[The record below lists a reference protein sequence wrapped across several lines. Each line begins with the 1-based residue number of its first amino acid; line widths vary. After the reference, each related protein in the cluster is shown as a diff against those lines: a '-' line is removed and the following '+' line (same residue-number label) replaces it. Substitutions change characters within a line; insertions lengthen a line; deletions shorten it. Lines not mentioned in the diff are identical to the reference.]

1 MNQEIVW
8 VLKTFVLPPGILVI
22 LGFTGF
28 FLARRLIGKLL
39 LLLTLTALY
48 LFSTPFL
55 SKQLMS
61 GLEIIPALTEAQI
74 QKSDAQAIVLLGA
87 GRQEAAP
94 EYHGADTVNPM
105 LLERLRY
112 AAWLSKRSGLPI
124 IPSGGSPLS
133 KGPSEAEL
141 SRQIL
146 QNELGAKILFLEDK
160 SRTTREEAL
169 ILKGMLKERGI
180 QKIMLVTHAWHM
192 LRSLDVFVQAG
203 IDVIPAP
210 MGFAVRPS
218 TIERP
223 YSPWLPSAKY
233 MQNSYYALH
242 EYLGRAWYQLL
253 NKTGRS

>member
-8 VLKTFVLPPGILVI
+8 VLKTFILPPGLLVI
-22 LGFTGF
+22 LGFAGF
-28 FLARRLIGKLL
+28 ILGKRLIGKLL
-39 LLLTLTALY
+39 LLVSLSALY
-48 LFSTPFL
+48 LFSTPYF

-61 GLEIIPALTEAQI
+61 GLEIISALTEDQI
-74 QKSDAQAIVLLGA
+74 QSTDAQAIVLLGA

-94 EYHGADTVNPM
+94 EYHGQDTVNPM

-112 AAWLSKRSGLPI
+112 AAWLSHKSGLPI

-141 SRQIL
+141 SRDVL
-146 QNELGAKILFLEDK
+146 VNEFGAKILFIEDQ

-192 LRSLDVFVQAG
+192 LRSLDVFVHAG
-203 IDVIPAP
+203 INVVPAP

-218 TIERP
+218 SIDRP
-223 YSPWLPSAKY
+223 YSPWLPSANSL
-233 MQNSYYALH
+233 QNSYYALH

-253 NKTGRS
+253 RKTSTT

>member
-8 VLKTFVLPPGILVI
+8 ILKTVVLPPGILVL
-22 LGFTGF
+22 LGITGL
-28 FLARRLIGKLL
+28 FLAKRWVGKLL
-39 LLLTLTALY
+39 LFVTLSALY
-48 LFSTPFL
+48 LFSTPFM
-55 SKQLMS
+55 SRQLMS
-61 GLEIIPALTEAQI
+61 GLEIIAALTEAQI
-74 QKSDAQAIVLLGA
+74 QSSDAQAIVLLGS

-94 EYHGADTVNPM
+94 EYFGKDTVSPM

-112 AAWLSKRSGLPI
+112 AAWLSKKSGLPI

-141 SRQIL
+141 SRAIL
-146 QNELGAKILFLEDK
+146 QNEFGAKILFLEEQ

-180 QKIMLVTHAWHM
+180 KKIMLVTHAWHM
-192 LRSLDVFVQAG
+192 LRSLDVFEHAG
-203 IDVIPAP
+203 IDVVPAP

-218 TIERP
+218 SINRP
-223 YSPWLPSAKY
+223 YIAWLPSAKS

-253 NKTGRS
+253 RKAGTS